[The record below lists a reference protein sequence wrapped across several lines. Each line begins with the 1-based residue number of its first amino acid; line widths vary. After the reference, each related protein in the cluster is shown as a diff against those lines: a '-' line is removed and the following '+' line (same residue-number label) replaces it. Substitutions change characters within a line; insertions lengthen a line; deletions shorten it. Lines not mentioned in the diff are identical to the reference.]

1 MGKNALMSW
10 LQLLFGVLKIKVYMM
25 SGSKNLVF
33 MGVGNVQLNYRSDQ
47 FILHDLGSVRSKEI
61 ILSF

>member
-1 MGKNALMSW
+1 
-10 LQLLFGVLKIKVYMM
+10 M